1 MKQSSFLI
9 LLVSV
14 VLIGVYFFWRQPK
27 RSVPMPERQT
37 LVVGTSS
44 DFPPFSTRENDQ
56 IVGFDIDVIT
66 EIAHRLNKQLQIQ
79 DMPFETLLSAAQLG
93 SIQVIAAG
101 LSMTPERAQQI
112 LFAHPH
118 YSGDPLVMVSLR
130 QKPVTSV
137 DELVHQRVLVNEG
150 YVADIYVTTKGLP
163 HIIRLKTVADALL
176 ALQVGHADVFVTA
189 YSTIKP
195 FFDQKDA
202 DLFTYQAIP
211 DTDEAYAFAISK
223 KYPELARDI
232 DRVIQQMIQDGTIE
246 QFKKKWGLS
255 A

>member
-9 LLVSV
+9 LISLI
-14 VLIGVYFFWRQPK
+14 LIGAYFFWRQPK
-27 RSVPMPERQT
+27 RSIALSDEKILM
-37 LVVGTSS
+37 VGTSS

-56 IVGFDIDVIT
+56 IAGFDIDVIT
-66 EIAHRLNKQLQIQ
+66 EIARRLDKQMHIQ

-101 LSMTPERAQQI
+101 LSMTPERVQQI

-118 YSGDPLVMVSLR
+118 YSGDPLVMVTLR

-137 DELVHQRVLVNEG
+137 DELAHQRVLVNEG
-150 YVADIYVTTKGLP
+150 YVADMFVTSKGLP
-163 HIIRLKTVADALL
+163 NILRLKTVADAIM
-176 ALQVGHADVFVTA
+176 ALQAGHADVFVSA
-189 YSTIKP
+189 YSAIKP
-195 FFDQKDA
+195 FFDQQDA
-202 DLFTYQAIP
+202 HLFTYKVIP
-211 DTDEAYAFAISK
+211 DTDEAYALAISK
-223 KYPELARDI
+223 VYPQLAQDI
-232 DRVIQQMIQDGTIE
+232 DRVLLQMIQDGTIE